1 VPVPGQDLNF
11 QRHFVPVPGQDLNFQ
26 RHISWPFFSS
36 VN

>member
-11 QRHFVPVPGQDLNFQ
+11 QHHFVPVPGQDLNFQ